1 MAKRSKRYRE
11 LVKKVDAAKLYPLNE
26 AVTLAKQTA
35 NTKFTGSVELH
46 VRLGIDPK
54 KADQL
59 VRGSVT
65 LPHGTG
71 KQKKVAVF
79 ATGAAAD
86 AAKKAGAALV
96 GGEELIKEVKL
107 KNGID
112 ADVVVAT
119 PDMMKHLSQV
129 AKILGPRGLMP
140 NPKNETVTPDVA
152 KAVTELSGGKVTFR
166 NDESGNLHQ
175 AVGKASFTDEQIL
188 ENANAF
194 LEAVKRVKP
203 STVKGT
209 YLQSITLTST
219 MGPGIRVS
227 Q

>member
-11 LVKKVDAAKLYPLNE
+11 LVKKIDAAKFYPLNE

-35 NTKFTGSVELH
+35 TTKFDGSIELH

-79 ATGAAAD
+79 ATGPAAD
-86 AAKKAGAALV
+86 AAKKAGATIV

-119 PDMMKHLSQV
+119 PDMMRLLSQV

-175 AVGKASFTDEQIL
+175 AVGKVSFTDAQIT
-188 ENANAF
+188 ENATAF
-194 LEAVKRVKP
+194 LDAVKRVKP
-203 STVKGT
+203 TSVKGT
-209 YLQSITLTST
+209 YLVSITLTST
-219 MGPGIRVS
+219 MGPGIHVTA
-227 Q
+227 

>member
-1 MAKRSKRYRE
+1 M
-11 LVKKVDAAKLYPLNE
+11 
-26 AVTLAKQTA
+26 
-35 NTKFTGSVELH
+35 
-46 VRLGIDPK
+46 
-54 KADQL
+54 
-59 VRGSVT
+59 RGSVT

-71 KQKKVAVF
+71 KQKRVAVF
-79 ATGAAAD
+79 ATGPAAT
-86 AAKKAGAALV
+86 AAEKAGAALV
-96 GGEELIKEVKL
+96 GGEELIAKVAQ

-119 PDMMKHLSQV
+119 PDMMKFLSKV

-175 AVGKASFTDEQIL
+175 AVGKTTFTDEQIV
-188 ENANAF
+188 ANAQTF
-194 LEAVKRVKP
+194 LDAVKRVKP
-203 STVKGT
+203 ATVKGT
-209 YLQSITLTST
+209 YLVSITLTST

>member
-1 MAKRSKRYRE
+1 MANRSKRYRE
-11 LVKKVDAAKLYPLNE
+11 LVKKIDAAKFYPLSE
-26 AVTLAKQTA
+26 AVTLAKATA
-35 NTKFTGSVELH
+35 NTKFVGSIELH
-46 VRLGIDPK
+46 LRLGIDPK

-71 KQKKVAVF
+71 KQKRVAVF
-79 ATGAAAD
+79 ATGPAAD
-86 AAKKAGAALV
+86 AAKKAGAAIV

-175 AVGKASFTDEQIL
+175 AVGKVSFTDEQII
-188 ENANAF
+188 ENSTAF
-194 LEAVKRVKP
+194 LDAVKRVKP
-203 STVKGT
+203 TTVKGT
-209 YLQSITLTST
+209 YLQSITLTSS
-219 MGPGIRVS
+219 MGPGVRVTA
-227 Q
+227 

>member
-11 LVKKVDAAKLYPLNE
+11 VAKQIEPGKQYPLAE
-26 AVTLAKQTA
+26 AIALAKKTA
-35 NTKFTGSVELH
+35 NLKFDGGLELH
-46 VRLGIDPK
+46 IRLGIDPK

-71 KQKKVAVF
+71 KKKKIAVF
-79 ATGAAAD
+79 ATGAAAE
-86 AAKKAGAALV
+86 AATKAGAAIV
-96 GGEELIKEVKL
+96 GGDELIAQVKQ

-119 PDMMKHLSQV
+119 PDMMKQLSQV

-140 NPKNETVTPDVA
+140 NPKNETITADVA
-152 KAVTELSGGKVTFR
+152 KAVTQLSGGKVTFR

-175 AVGKASFTDEQIL
+175 LIGKASFTEAQL
-188 ENANAF
+188 TENAQTY
-194 LEAVKRVKP
+194 LDAVKRVKP
-203 STVKGT
+203 GTLKGT
-209 YLQSITLTST
+209 YLLTVTITST
-219 MGPGIRVS
+219 MGPGIKVQS
-227 Q
+227 

>member
-1 MAKRSKRYRE
+1 MANRSKRYRE
-11 LVKKVDAAKLYPLNE
+11 LVKKIDAAKTYPLTE
-26 AVTLAKQTA
+26 AVTLAKATA
-35 NTKFTGSVELH
+35 NTKFTGSIELH

-79 ATGAAAD
+79 ATGPAAD

-175 AVGKASFTDEQIL
+175 AVGKVSFTDEQIL
-188 ENANAF
+188 DNANAF

-203 STVKGT
+203 TTVKGT
-209 YLQSITLTST
+209 YLVSITLTST
-219 MGPGIRVS
+219 MGPGVRVS

>member
-1 MAKRSKRYRE
+1 MSKRSKRYRE
-11 LVKKVDAAKLYPLNE
+11 VAKQVDPAKVYNLNDAVA
-26 AVTLAKQTA
+26 LAKSTA
-35 NTKFTGSVELH
+35 NTKFIGSVELH
-46 VRLGIDPK
+46 IRLGIDPK

-71 KQKKVAVF
+71 KQKRVAVF
-79 ATGAAAD
+79 ATGPAAE
-86 AAKKAGAALV
+86 AAKKAGAAIV
-96 GGEELIKEVKL
+96 GAEELIAQVRQ

-119 PDMMKHLSQV
+119 PDMMKTLSSV

-152 KAVTELSGGKVTFR
+152 KAVKELSGGKVTFR

-175 AVGKASFTDEQIL
+175 VVGKTAFADAEII
-188 ENANAF
+188 ANIQAF
-194 LEAVKRVKP
+194 IEAVKRVKP
-203 STVKGT
+203 KDAKGT
-209 YLQSITLTST
+209 FLQSITLSSS
-219 MGPGIRVS
+219 MGPGVRVS
-227 Q
+227 F

>member
-1 MAKRSKRYRE
+1 MANRSKRYRE
-11 LVKKVDAAKLYPLNE
+11 LVKKIDAAKIYPLTE
-26 AVTLAKQTA
+26 AVTLAKATA
-35 NTKFTGSVELH
+35 TTKFTGSIELH

-79 ATGAAAD
+79 ATGPAAD
-86 AAKKAGAALV
+86 AAKKAGAAIV
-96 GGEELIKEVKL
+96 GGEELIKEVKQ

-175 AVGKASFTDEQIL
+175 AVGKVSFTDEQIL
-188 ENANAF
+188 ENATAF

-203 STVKGT
+203 TTVKGT

-219 MGPGIRVS
+219 MGPGIRVVA
-227 Q
+227 

>member
-11 LVKKVDAAKLYPLNE
+11 VAKQIEVGKAYPLAE

-35 NTKFTGSVELH
+35 NTKFAGSIELH

-79 ATGAAAD
+79 ATGPAAT
-86 AAKKAGAALV
+86 AAEKAGAAIV
-96 GGEELIKEVKL
+96 GGEELIAKVQQKG
-107 KNGID
+107 GID

-119 PDMMKHLSQV
+119 PDMMKHLSKV

-152 KAVTELSGGKVTFR
+152 KAVTDLSGGKVTFR

-175 AVGKASFTDEQIL
+175 AVGKASFSEQQIT
-188 ENANAF
+188 ENAQTY
-194 LEAVKRVKP
+194 LDAVKRVKP

-209 YLQSITLTST
+209 YIVSLTLAST

-227 Q
+227 A

>member
-1 MAKRSKRYRE
+1 MAKHSKRFRE
-11 LVKKVDAAKLYPLNE
+11 VAKQVEATKVYPLAE
-26 AVTLAKQTA
+26 AVALAKQTA
-35 NTKFTGSVELH
+35 TTKFSGSIELH

-65 LPHGTG
+65 LPNGTG
-71 KQKKVAVF
+71 KQKRVAVF
-79 ATGAAAD
+79 ATGPAAT
-86 AAKKAGAALV
+86 AAEKAGAALV
-96 GGEELIKEVKL
+96 GGEELIAEVAK

-119 PDMMKHLSQV
+119 PDMMKFLSKV

-152 KAVTELSGGKVTFR
+152 KAVKELSGGKVTFR

-175 AVGKASFTDEQIL
+175 AVGKTTFTDEQIL
-188 ENANAF
+188 QNAMAF

-203 STVKGT
+203 ATVKGT
-209 YLQSITLTST
+209 YLVSITLTST
-219 MGPGIRVS
+219 MGPGIKV
-227 Q
+227 QA

>member
-1 MAKRSKRYRE
+1 MANRSKRYRE
-11 LVKKVDAAKLYPLNE
+11 LVKKIDAAKIYPLTE
-26 AVTLAKQTA
+26 AVTLAKATA
-35 NTKFTGSVELH
+35 TTKFVGSIELH
-46 VRLGIDPK
+46 IRLGIDPK

-79 ATGAAAD
+79 ATGPAAD
-86 AAKKAGAALV
+86 AAKKAGAAIV

-175 AVGKASFTDEQIL
+175 AVGKVSFTDEQIL
-188 ENANAF
+188 ENATAF
-194 LEAVKRVKP
+194 LDAVKRVKP
-203 STVKGT
+203 STLKGA
-209 YLQSITLTST
+209 YLVSITLTST
-219 MGPGIRVS
+219 MGPGIRVTA
-227 Q
+227 

>member
-1 MAKRSKRYRE
+1 MANRSKRYRE
-11 LVKKVDAAKLYPLNE
+11 LVKKIDAAKTYPLSE
-26 AVTLAKQTA
+26 AVALAKATA
-35 NTKFTGSVELH
+35 TTKFTGSIELPG
-46 VRLGIDPK
+46 RLGIDPK

-79 ATGAAAD
+79 ASGPAAD
-86 AAKKAGAALV
+86 AAKKAGAAIV

-152 KAVTELSGGKVTFR
+152 KAVKELSGGKVTFR

-175 AVGKASFTDEQIL
+175 AVGKVYFTDEQNI
-188 ENANAF
+188 AKDNAF
-194 LEAVKRVKP
+194 LDAVKRVKP
-203 STVKGT
+203 TTVKGT
-209 YLQSITLTST
+209 YLTSITLTST
-219 MGPGIRVS
+219 MGPGVRV
-227 Q
+227 QA

>member
-1 MAKRSKRYRE
+1 MANRSKRYRE
-11 LVKKVDAAKLYPLNE
+11 LVKKIDAAKTYPLTE
-26 AVTLAKQTA
+26 AVALAKATA
-35 NTKFTGSVELH
+35 TTKFTGSIELH

-79 ATGAAAD
+79 ATGPAAD
-86 AAKKAGAALV
+86 AAKKAGASLV
-96 GGEELIKEVKL
+96 GGEELIKEVKQ

-175 AVGKASFTDEQIL
+175 AVGKVSFTDEQIL
-188 ENANAF
+188 ANATAF
-194 LEAVKRVKP
+194 LDAVKRVKP

-219 MGPGIRVS
+219 MGPGIRVTA
-227 Q
+227 

>member
-1 MAKRSKRYRE
+1 MANRSKRYRE
-11 LVKKVDAAKLYPLNE
+11 LVKKIDAAKTYPLSE
-26 AVTLAKQTA
+26 AVALAKATA
-35 NTKFTGSVELH
+35 TTKFTGSIELH

-79 ATGAAAD
+79 ASGPAAD
-86 AAKKAGAALV
+86 AAKKAGAAIV

-152 KAVTELSGGKVTFR
+152 KAVKELSGGKVTFR

-175 AVGKASFTDEQIL
+175 AVGKVSFTDEQIL
-188 ENANAF
+188 ANANAF
-194 LEAVKRVKP
+194 LDAVKRVKP
-203 STVKGT
+203 TTVKGT
-209 YLQSITLTST
+209 YLTSITLTST
-219 MGPGIRVS
+219 MGPGVRV
-227 Q
+227 QA

>member
-1 MAKRSKRYRE
+1 MAKRSKRYQAE
-11 LVKKVDAAKLYPLNE
+11 AKQIEAGKLYPLAE
-26 AVTLAKQTA
+26 AVALAKKTA
-35 NTKFTGSVELH
+35 TTKFAGSIELH

-79 ATGAAAD
+79 ATGPAAT
-86 AAKKAGAALV
+86 AAQKAGAAIV
-96 GGEELIKEVKL
+96 GGEELVAQVQQKG
-107 KNGID
+107 GID

-119 PDMMKHLSQV
+119 PDMMKHLSKV

-175 AVGKASFTDEQIL
+175 AVGKTSFTEAQIM
-188 ENANAF
+188 ENAQTY
-194 LEAVKRVKP
+194 LDAVKRVKP
-203 STVKGT
+203 TTVKGT
-209 YLQSITLTST
+209 YLLTVTVTST
-219 MGPGIRVS
+219 MGPGIKVQS
-227 Q
+227 

>member
-1 MAKRSKRYRE
+1 MANRSKRYRE
-11 LVKKVDAAKLYPLNE
+11 LVKKIDAAKTYPLTE
-26 AVTLAKQTA
+26 AVTLAKTTA
-35 NTKFTGSVELH
+35 TTKFDGSIELH

-79 ATGAAAD
+79 AIGAAAD
-86 AAKKAGAALV
+86 AAKKAGASLV

-119 PDMMKHLSQV
+119 PDM
-129 AKILGPRGLMP
+129 GPRGLMP

-175 AVGKASFTDEQIL
+175 AVGKVSFTDPQII
-188 ENANAF
+188 ENATAF
-194 LEAVKRVKP
+194 LDAVKRVKP
-203 STVKGT
+203 TTVKGT
-209 YLQSITLTST
+209 YLQSITLTSS
-219 MGPGIRVS
+219 MGPGIRVTA
-227 Q
+227 

>member
-1 MAKRSKRYRE
+1 MANRSKRYRE
-11 LVKKVDAAKLYPLNE
+11 LVKKIDAAKIYPLTE
-26 AVTLAKQTA
+26 AVTLAKATA
-35 NTKFTGSVELH
+35 TTKFTGSIELH

-79 ATGAAAD
+79 ATGPAAD

-175 AVGKASFTDEQIL
+175 AVGKVSFTDEQIL
-188 ENANAF
+188 ENATAF
-194 LEAVKRVKP
+194 LDAVKRVKP
-203 STVKGT
+203 TTVKGT

-219 MGPGIRVS
+219 MGPGVRVAA
-227 Q
+227 

>member
-1 MAKRSKRYRE
+1 MAKRSKRYQA
-11 LVKKVDAAKLYPLNE
+11 AAKTIELGTLYPLPE
-26 AVTLAKQTA
+26 AIALAKKTA
-35 NTKFTGSVELH
+35 TTKFPGSLELH
-46 VRLGIDPK
+46 IRLGIDAK

-79 ATGAAAD
+79 ATGAAAT
-86 AAKKAGAALV
+86 AAQKAGAAIV
-96 GGEELIKEVKL
+96 GGEELVAQVQQKG
-107 KNGID
+107 GID

-119 PDMMKHLSQV
+119 PDMMKYLSKV

-152 KAVTELSGGKVTFR
+152 KAVTDLSGGKVTFR

-175 AVGKASFTDEQIL
+175 AVGKTTFTEAQL
-188 ENANAF
+188 EENAQMF
-194 LEAVKRVKP
+194 IEAVKRAKP
-203 STVKGT
+203 TGVKGT
-209 YLQSITLTST
+209 YLLTVTVTST
-219 MGPGIRVS
+219 MGPGIRV
-227 Q
+227 QP

>member
-1 MAKRSKRYRE
+1 MAKRSKRYQAVAKQIE
-11 LVKKVDAAKLYPLNE
+11 AGKLYPLAE
-26 AVTLAKQTA
+26 AVALAKKTA
-35 NTKFTGSVELH
+35 TTKFAGSLELH
-46 VRLGIDPK
+46 IRLGIDPK

-79 ATGAAAD
+79 ATGPAAT
-86 AAKKAGAALV
+86 AAEKAGAAIV
-96 GGEELIKEVKL
+96 GGEELVAQVQQKG
-107 KNGID
+107 GID

-119 PDMMKHLSQV
+119 PDMMKFLSKV

-152 KAVTELSGGKVTFR
+152 KAVKDLSGGKVTFR

-175 AVGKASFTDEQIL
+175 AVGKTTFTEAQL
-188 ENANAF
+188 EENAQTY
-194 LEAVKRVKP
+194 LDAVKRVKP
-203 STVKGT
+203 AGVKGT
-209 YLQSITLTST
+209 YLLTITLTSS
-219 MGPGIRVS
+219 MGPGIRVQS
-227 Q
+227 

>member
-1 MAKRSKRYRE
+1 MPKRSKRYQAVAKQIE
-11 LVKKVDAAKLYPLNE
+11 AEKLYTLTE
-26 AVTLAKQTA
+26 AIALAKKTVT
-35 NTKFTGSVELH
+35 TKFPGSIELH
-46 VRLGIDPK
+46 IRLGIDPK

-79 ATGAAAD
+79 ATGPAAT
-86 AAKKAGAALV
+86 AAQKAGAAIV
-96 GGEELIKEVKL
+96 GGEELITQVQQKG
-107 KNGID
+107 GID

-119 PDMMKHLSQV
+119 PDMMKHLSKV

-152 KAVTELSGGKVTFR
+152 KAVTDLSGGKVTFR

-175 AVGKASFTDEQIL
+175 AIGKSAFTEAQL
-188 ENANAF
+188 EENAQTF
-194 LEAVKRVKP
+194 IDAVKRVKP
-203 STVKGT
+203 TAVKGT
-209 YLQSITLTST
+209 YLLTITITST
-219 MGPGIRVS
+219 MGPGIKV
-227 Q
+227 QA

>member
-1 MAKRSKRYRE
+1 MAKRSKRYQE
-11 LVKKVDAAKLYPLNE
+11 ASKQIEAGKLYPLAE
-26 AVTLAKQTA
+26 AMGLAKKTA
-35 NTKFTGSVELH
+35 TTKFAGSIELH

-79 ATGAAAD
+79 ATGPAAT
-86 AAKKAGAALV
+86 AAQKAGAAIV
-96 GGEELIKEVKL
+96 GGEELVAQVQQKG
-107 KNGID
+107 GID

-119 PDMMKHLSQV
+119 PDMMKHLSKV

-175 AVGKASFTDEQIL
+175 AVGKTSFTDAQLL
-188 ENANAF
+188 ENAQTY
-194 LEAVKRVKP
+194 LDAVKRVKP
-203 STVKGT
+203 TTVKGT
-209 YLQSITLTST
+209 YLLTVTVTST
-219 MGPGIRVS
+219 MGPGIKVQS
-227 Q
+227 

>member
-1 MAKRSKRYRE
+1 MANRSKRYRE
-11 LVKKVDAAKLYPLNE
+11 LVKKIDAAKTYPLTE
-26 AVTLAKQTA
+26 AVTLAKATA
-35 NTKFTGSVELH
+35 TTKFTGSIELH

-79 ATGAAAD
+79 ATGPAAD
-86 AAKKAGAALV
+86 AAKKAGAAIV

-175 AVGKASFTDEQIL
+175 AVGKVSFTDEQIL

-203 STVKGT
+203 TTVKGT
-209 YLQSITLTST
+209 YLVSITLTST

>member
-1 MAKRSKRYRE
+1 MANRSKRYRE
-11 LVKKVDAAKLYPLNE
+11 LVKKIDAAKFYPLTE
-26 AVTLAKQTA
+26 AVTLAKATA
-35 NTKFTGSVELH
+35 TTKFVGSIELH
-46 VRLGIDPK
+46 IRLGIDPK

-79 ATGAAAD
+79 ATGPAAD
-86 AAKKAGAALV
+86 AAKKAGAAIV

-152 KAVTELSGGKVTFR
+152 KAVKELSGGKVTFR

-175 AVGKASFTDEQIL
+175 AVGKVSFSDEQIL
-188 ENANAF
+188 ENATIF
-194 LEAVKRVKP
+194 LDAVKRVKP
-203 STVKGT
+203 TGVKGT
-209 YLQSITLTST
+209 YLMSITLTSS
-219 MGPGIRVS
+219 MGPGIRVAA
-227 Q
+227 

>member
-1 MAKRSKRYRE
+1 MANRSKRYRE
-11 LVKKVDAAKLYPLNE
+11 LVKKIDAAKTYPLTE
-26 AVTLAKQTA
+26 AVTLAKATA
-35 NTKFTGSVELH
+35 TTKFTGSIELH

-86 AAKKAGAALV
+86 AAKKAGAAIV

-175 AVGKASFTDEQIL
+175 AVGKVSFTDEQIL

-203 STVKGT
+203 TTVKGT

-219 MGPGIRVS
+219 MGPGVRV
-227 Q
+227 QA

>member
-1 MAKRSKRYRE
+1 MSKRSKRYRE
-11 LVKKVDAAKLYPLNE
+11 VAKQVDPAKVYNVSE
-26 AVTLAKQTA
+26 AVVLAKSTA

-46 VRLGIDPK
+46 IRLGIDPK

-71 KQKKVAVF
+71 KQKRIAVF
-79 ATGAAAD
+79 ATGPAAE
-86 AAKKAGAALV
+86 AAKKAGATIV
-96 GGEELIKEVKL
+96 GAEDLIAQVRQ

-119 PDMMKHLSQV
+119 PDMMKTLSSV

-152 KAVTELSGGKVTFR
+152 KAVKELSGGKVTFR

-175 AVGKASFTDEQIL
+175 VVGKTSFADAEII
-188 ENANAF
+188 ANIQAF
-194 LEAVKRVKP
+194 IEAVKRVKP
-203 STVKGT
+203 KDAKGT
-209 YLQSITLTST
+209 YLQSITLSSS
-219 MGPGIRVS
+219 MGPGVRV
-227 Q
+227 QV